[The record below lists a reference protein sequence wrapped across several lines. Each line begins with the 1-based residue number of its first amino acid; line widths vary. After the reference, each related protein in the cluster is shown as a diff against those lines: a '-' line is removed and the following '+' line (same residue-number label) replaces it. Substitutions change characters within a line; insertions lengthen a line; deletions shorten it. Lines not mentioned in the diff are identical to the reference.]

1 MKQNREKRK
10 YFNEIGVLEQ
20 PWSGS
25 ITTELRRN
33 SRGVW
38 AESKGKLSRVA
49 GNHESRRSRTFRVTH
64 LISLLSRSQI
74 VCLLTGRLCLRY
86 LTEIHIV
93 KRVLHT
99 F

>member
-1 MKQNREKRK
+1 MNG
-10 YFNEIGVLEQ
+10 IGVLEH
-20 PWSGS
+20 PG
-25 ITTELRRN
+25 
-33 SRGVW
+33 GW

-64 LISLLSRSQI
+64 LTPLLSRSQI
-74 VCLLTGRLCLRY
+74 VCLLTDRLCLRY

-93 KRVLHT
+93 KGVLHT